1 MKSFKERNTG
11 LLGLGAI
18 VTVVVVVL
26 FVLNINIFIALF
38 GRHYSAMFAE
48 AGGIKSGD
56 PVEVSGLQIGRVT
69 SVELSGPGVL
79 VSFSV
84 TNDQIHLGSQ
94 TTAAID
100 VATVLGDKSLVLK
113 SAGAGSLPQG
123 AQIPLAR
130 TAAPYDLTQALS
142 HLTSDVGEINVNEV
156 STAFNQISKTLNG
169 SAPQIRAAISGVGR
183 LAETIASRDAVLQS
197 LLGHANTFASVLAGR
212 AADMQTLVSDG
223 NVLFGDLLQRKEQI
237 ATLLSNVTSMST
249 QLSSL
254 VDANQHLVGP
264 ALKQLDGVVALL
276 RKNET
281 NIDKSLRRLAI
292 YATGLGEV
300 VAGGPFFTAYLQN
313 LIPGNFFPTN
323 LTIPGLTGAK

>member
-18 VTVVVVVL
+18 VMAVVVIL
-26 FVLNINIFIALF
+26 FILNINTFIALF

-56 PVEVSGLQIGRVT
+56 PVEVSGLQVGRVT
-69 SVELSGPGVL
+69 SVALSGPGVL

-84 TNDQIHLGSQ
+84 TNDQIHLGSH

-142 HLTSDVGEINVNEV
+142 HLTGDVGQINVDEV
-156 STAFNQISKTLNG
+156 STAFKQISRTLNG

-183 LAETIASRDAVLQS
+183 LAETIGSRDTVLQS
-197 LLGHANTFASVLAGR
+197 LLGHANTFAAVLAGR
-212 AADMQTLVSDG
+212 ATDMQTLVRDG
-223 NVLFGDLLQRKEQI
+223 NVLFGDLLHRRAQI
-237 ATLLSNVTSMST
+237 ATLLGNVTSMST

-254 VDANQHLVGP
+254 VDTNQHLVGP
-264 ALKQLDGVVALL
+264 ALKQLDGVIALL
-276 RKNET
+276 RNNEA
-281 NIDKSLRRLAI
+281 NIDKSLHGLAV

-313 LIPGNFFPTN
+313 LIPGNFFPTD
-323 LTIPGLTGAK
+323 LTIPGLTGTK